1 MCPNICR
8 AKVMTVKTVSTW
20 LSPMET
26 KRKLLVFSDE
36 ETVPAC
42 VPARTNRTLEK
53 TVDIKLSRKSST
65 EEWK

>member
-1 MCPNICR
+1 
-8 AKVMTVKTVSTW
+8 MTVKTVSTW

-26 KRKLLVFSDE
+26 KRKLLVFNDE

-53 TVDIKLSRKSST
+53 TVDIKLSRKSFT
-65 EEWK
+65 E